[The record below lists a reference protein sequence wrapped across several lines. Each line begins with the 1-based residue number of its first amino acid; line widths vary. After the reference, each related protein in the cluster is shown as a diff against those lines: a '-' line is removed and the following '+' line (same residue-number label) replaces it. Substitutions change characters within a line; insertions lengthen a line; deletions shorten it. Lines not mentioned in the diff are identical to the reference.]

1 MAKNCLCC
9 GKNIGLLT
17 VRIPLLEN
25 EDLVICS
32 DCFEKM
38 PSQCLMIYTRRE
50 YIRQN

>member
-38 PSQCLMIYTRRE
+38 PSVLILSDVFSSGINR
-50 YIRQN
+50 